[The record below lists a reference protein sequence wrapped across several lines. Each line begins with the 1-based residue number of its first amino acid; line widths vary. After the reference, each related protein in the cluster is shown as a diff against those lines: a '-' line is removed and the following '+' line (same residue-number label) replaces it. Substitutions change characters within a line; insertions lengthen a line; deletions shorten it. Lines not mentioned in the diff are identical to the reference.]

1 MRRGWIGQTAGLT
14 RGCAGERVKL
24 KIDGNGNAV
33 LIDGMPVYV
42 HDDGSEK
49 PLDAAAMAGALK
61 KANAEAKERRESLSS
76 LQEKL
81 KAFEDLDPEEA
92 RAALTK
98 VRNIDAKK
106 LIDAGEV
113 DKVREAIAKSF
124 GEKLTAA
131 EKRAQDLEAQLHG
144 ELIGGGFAR
153 SKFVGEKLTLPP
165 DLAQAA
171 FGRHFAIENGRV
183 VAKDASGVPI
193 LSRTTGQPADFD
205 EALETLVSQYP
216 HRESILRATQKGGS
230 GAQPGTG
237 GAAGKPVYTRKQF
250 DAMDANQRREA
261 ALSGATFTD

>member
-1 MRRGWIGQTAGLT
+1 M
-14 RGCAGERVKL
+14 KL

-33 LIDGMPVYV
+33 LVDGMPVYV

-49 PLDAAAMAGALK
+49 PLDAVAMTTALR
-61 KANAEAKERRESLSS
+61 KANAEAKERREAVTS
-76 LQEKL
+76 LQDKL

-131 EKRAQDLEAQLHG
+131 EKRAQELEAQLHG

-153 SKFVGEKLTLPP
+153 SKFVGERLTLPA

-171 FGRHFAIENGRV
+171 FGRHFRVENGRV
-183 VAKDASGVPI
+183 VATDANGAPI
-193 LSRTTGQPADFD
+193 LSRTTGQPAEFD
-205 EALETLVSQYP
+205 EALESLVSQYP
-216 HRESILRATQKGGS
+216 HRDSILKATQKNGS
-230 GAQPGTG
+230 GAAPGATG
-237 GAAGKPVYTRKQF
+237 GAAGVKTIPRAEFDQKTPVE
-250 DAMDANQRREA
+250 RRQI
-261 ALSGATFTD
+261 LSSGVVPVD